1 MSTNGE
7 IKQSKVDL
15 LALVLAFLGA
25 IVSFLGA
32 VAIYSSAAQVSG
44 TPLWPLPGLVLVDWM
59 LIGAISFIAT
69 FFSLRKKSAGW
80 LKLIWFMTGTFIPVI
95 VLGAF
100 TIGVLVLIAFF
111 FMVISTFI
119 IAIRQES
126 KWLTSFGYLML
137 GSIINLGI
145 LAVILFLSSPG
156 YL

>member
-25 IVSFLGA
+25 IVSFLGV

-69 FFSLRKKSAGW
+69 FFCLRKRSAGW

-95 VLGAF
+95 ILGAF
-100 TIGVLVLIAFF
+100 TIGVLVLVAFF